1 MGIDAKSY
9 FIDGLRVT
17 PQHLNHMQDV
27 LAQGIIDL
35 RCALGA
41 GRIAWGLRLLV
52 SEDAKVVTLTK
63 GLAIS
68 DSGLRLSIDEDVEL
82 EINETPSEGEI
93 LEYNVVLRGT
103 NHDQPLTRIG
113 DVQTIVFADTEIHVL
128 PASDSLQEDD
138 FVIGTISSSGNVYEA
153 AQDTTLFLSPS
164 YHGHTGN
171 HFQDADGV
179 WRFDGVEIESLS
191 IPGPPGPAG
200 AKGAKG
206 AKGDQGEAG
215 PKGDPGERGEKG
227 DPGIPGPKGDT
238 GEKGDMG
245 IPGPPG
251 EKGDPGPAGAK
262 GTRGAKGNKGDKGD
276 PGPQGPEGK
285 QGPPGPKG
293 EKGDPGAAGARG
305 SKGTKGDKGDPGP
318 PGLKGDQGP
327 EGKTGAT
334 GKQGPQGP
342 QGPQGIPEKVIV
354 VSKLSWDPFTPLD
367 PESVIAILLSR
378 GLVFTF
384 SAPLD
389 GDLIEKAG
397 AYCMRVRLHG
407 NSDVMYL
414 LPGKVSLSTTRTLA
428 RLTWNCTLS
437 GNVLNK
443 YMDKERTT
451 SLQIDLLADYLRGAD
466 GTHVS
471 GSSSAI
477 MGLKGPYMPGG
488 IFACWMKITPGR

>member
-35 RCALGA
+35 RYTLGA
-41 GRIAWGLRLLV
+41 GRIAWGLRLMV
-52 SEDAKVVTLTK
+52 SEDAKAVTLTK

-68 DSGLRLSIDEDVEL
+68 DSGIRLSVEEDVEL
-82 EINETPSEGEI
+82 EINAPPSEEET
-93 LEYNVVLRGT
+93 LEYYVVLRGT

-128 PASDSLQEDD
+128 PASDALQEGD
-138 FVIGTISSSGNVYEA
+138 FAVGTISSSGSAYGA

-164 YHGHTGN
+164 YHGHTGSY
-171 HFQDADGV
+171 FQDADGV

-206 AKGDQGEAG
+206 AKGDPGEAG

-227 DPGIPGPKGDT
+227 DPGIPGPKGNP

-245 IPGPPG
+245 IPGPQG

-262 GTRGAKGNKGDKGD
+262 GARGAKGNKGDKGD
-276 PGPQGPEGK
+276 PG
-285 QGPPGPKG
+285 
-293 EKGDPGAAGARG
+293 AIGARG
-305 SKGTKGDKGDPGP
+305 AKGTKGDKGDPGP
-318 PGLKGDQGP
+318 PGPKGDQGP
-327 EGKTGAT
+327 EGKRGAT

-342 QGPQGIPEKVIV
+342 QGPSGLPEKVIV

-397 AYCMRVRLHG
+397 AYCIRVCLHG